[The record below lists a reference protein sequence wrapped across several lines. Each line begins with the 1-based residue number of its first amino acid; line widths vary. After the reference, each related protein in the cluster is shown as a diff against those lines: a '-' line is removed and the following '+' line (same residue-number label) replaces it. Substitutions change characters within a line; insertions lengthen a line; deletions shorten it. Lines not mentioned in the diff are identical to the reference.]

1 MKHNSIRKMWQA
13 LRMFALLFACCM
25 SSVAWGQG
33 TNNVK
38 GHITDTN
45 GEPLIGVSI
54 LVKNT
59 SNGTVSDLD
68 GNFALSVNPGDVL
81 RITYVGYASQEVPA
95 VSGRLMRIALKEDT
109 EVLDE
114 VVVVGYGT
122 QKKQDITGS
131 VVSVGEGKF
140 TEGVNTNAFQ
150 MINGKAAGVNVSQT
164 SSAPG
169 ASTKIQIRGAG
180 SINSSNAA
188 LVVVDG
194 LPGVDPSSIN
204 PSDIKSIEVLKDA
217 SAAAIYGTRA
227 ANGVVL
233 ITTKS
238 GREGETTVRF
248 GAEVGFQSVAK
259 QIDMLNGREYMET
272 LNALHLASGNSD
284 PIYSEAE
291 IAAVGNGTNWQDEIF
306 RKGAPVQTYQL
317 AVSGGGKKSDYY
329 FGLNYFDQQGV
340 VKTSNLKKYN
350 VRANMNFSPKSFLRF
365 KANMNFTRK
374 DGNSIYENMQGANEN
389 AGPINSALQFDPTL
403 PVGIDPS
410 TGRYYQNSYIAL
422 DNPLALLYGVSSEEH
437 RNNAYGTFTT
447 EIEPLKDLVA
457 TIRLGATIDSYS
469 TQTYRGR
476 DTMNGLAT
484 GGTAEK
490 KSGESTQWLAE
501 FLVSYKK
508 NFNDKHHLT
517 VLAGATFEQFMSE
530 YLSGTAKGFLSDI
543 TGANNMHSGDNL
555 NGDDVYSYKERN
567 RLNGFLGRINYDY
580 KNRYL
585 LTASFR
591 YDGTSRFSDDHKYAF
606 FPSVALAWRISEEP
620 FMKRFD
626 KVSDLKLRVGY
637 GQLGNQGISNYQ
649 TIQTLTAGGSAVFGN
664 SLSQGVVE
672 ARLPNAGLKWET
684 TAETNIGFDFGFFN
698 NRITGTLDFY
708 VRDTKDQLFDKPLP
722 SVIGFSSV
730 KVNAGKVRNSGMD
743 LTLNTVNIDKK
754 NWGWESSLNL
764 SLLKNE
770 VKELPDFM
778 PELITGSIGSFVS
791 GYEITR
797 VGDPIYSFY
806 GYEVEG
812 IFQKNDDIAGSA
824 QPNANPG
831 DLKFKDQNG
840 DHVISSDDRVILG
853 KPFPST
859 TFGFTN
865 TLRYKHLT
873 LSVFLQGSFGIS
885 TLDAN
890 VLEALYPT
898 NEYRNRIAKYYL
910 NRWTEDNPS
919 NKYPSG
925 VNPSNYGGQ
934 YSINSL
940 TVCDASFL
948 RIKNIQ
954 LTYDVPIKKNKVIQA
969 LQVYGAID
977 NVATFTS
984 YDGFDPDASAQ
995 GSESVS
1001 KVNYN
1006 SYPLART
1013 MRVGVNVTF

>member
-1 MKHNSIRKMWQA
+1 MKKQLA
-13 LRMFALLFACCM
+13 FLLFLLFVGLPILAQNM
-25 SSVAWGQG
+25 RISGIVLDKKLNEPIIGASVLI
-33 TNNVK
+33 K
-38 GHITDTN
+38 G
-45 GEPLIGVSI
+45 
-54 LVKNT
+54 T
-59 SNGTVSDLD
+59 SNGSITDLEGKFVLENVEAGSKLVVSYI
-68 GNFALSVNPGDVL
+68 GF
-81 RITYVGYASQEVPA
+81 RSQEILVTKGHA
-95 VSGRLMRIALKEDT
+95 SYQVFLDEDT
-109 EVLDE
+109 QALDE
-114 VVVVGYGT
+114 VIVVGYGT

-180 SINSSNAA
+180 SINSSNSA

-238 GREGETTVRF
+238 GEKGKTSVRF

-259 QIDMLNGREYMET
+259 KIDMLNAREYMET
-272 LNALHLASGNSD
+272 LNALRIASGSSD
-284 PIYSEAE
+284 GAIYSDEQ
-291 IAAVGNGTNWQDEIF
+291 IAAVGEGTNWQNEIF
-306 RKGAPVQTYQL
+306 RNGAPVQTYQL
-317 AVSGGGKKSDYY
+317 AISGGSDKSDYY
-329 FGLNYFDQQGV
+329 LGLNYFDQQGV
-340 VKTSNLKKYN
+340 VKTSSLKKYN
-350 VRANMNFSPKSFLRF
+350 VRANMNFSPKTFLRF
-365 KANMNFTRK
+365 KANLNFTRK

-403 PVGIDPS
+403 PVGKDPE

-422 DNPLALLYGVSSEEH
+422 DNPQALLYGVSPEEH
-437 RNNAYGTFTT
+437 RNNVYGTFTT

-457 TIRLGATIDSYS
+457 TIRLGATIDSY
-469 TQTYRGR
+469 TNQTYRSR
-476 DTMNGLAT
+476 DTMNGLAA
-484 GGTAEK
+484 GGIAEK

-501 FLVSYKK
+501 FLLSYKK
-508 NFNDKHHLT
+508 NFNDKHKLT
-517 VLAGATFEQFMSE
+517 ILAGTTFEQFMSE
-530 YLSGTAKGFLSDI
+530 YLEGSAKGFMADI
-543 TGANNMHSGDNL
+543 TGANNMHGGDNL
-555 NGDDVYSYKERN
+555 NGDDVYSFKERN

-591 YDGTSRFSDDHKYAF
+591 YDGTSRFSNEHKYAF
-606 FPSVALAWRISEEP
+606 FPSVALAWRLTEEP

-637 GQLGNQGISNYQ
+637 GQLGNQGIKNYQ
-649 TIQTLTAGGSAVFGN
+649 TIKTLIAGGSAVFGN

-672 ARLPNAGLKWET
+672 ARLPNTNLRWET
-684 TAETNIGFDFGFFN
+684 TAETNIGIDFGFFN
-698 NRITGTLDFY
+698 SRITGTLDFY
-708 VRDTKDQLFDKPLP
+708 IRDTKDQLFDKPLP
-722 SVIGFSSV
+722 SAIGFSNI
-730 KVNAGKVRNSGMD
+730 KVNAGKVRNSGID

-754 NWGWESSLNL
+754 NWGWDSSLNF

-778 PELITGSIGSFVS
+778 PELITGSIGSFVT

-797 VGDPIYSFY
+797 IGDPIYSFY

-812 IFQKNDDIAGSA
+812 IFQKGDDIANSA
-824 QPNANPG
+824 QPNAKPG
-831 DLKFKDQNG
+831 DIKFKNQNG
-840 DHVISSDDRVILG
+840 DNEINSDDRVILG
-853 KPFPST
+853 KPFPSS

-865 TLRYKHLT
+865 TIRYKR
-873 LSVFLQGSFGIS
+873 LSLSIFLQGVFGIS

-890 VLEALYPT
+890 VLESLYPT
-898 NEYRNRIAKYYL
+898 NEYRNRIAKYYV
-910 NRWTEDNPS
+910 NRWTETNPS
-919 NKYPSG
+919 NTYPSG
-925 VNPSNYGGQ
+925 INPSSYGGQ

-940 TVCDASFL
+940 TVCDASFV
-948 RIKNIQ
+948 RIKNININ
-954 LTYDVPIKKNKVIQA
+954 YDIPIKKNNVIQS
-969 LQVYGAID
+969 LQIYGAID
-977 NVATFTS
+977 NVATFTK

-995 GSESVS
+995 GNESVS

-1013 MRVGVNVTF
+1013 VRVGFNVTF